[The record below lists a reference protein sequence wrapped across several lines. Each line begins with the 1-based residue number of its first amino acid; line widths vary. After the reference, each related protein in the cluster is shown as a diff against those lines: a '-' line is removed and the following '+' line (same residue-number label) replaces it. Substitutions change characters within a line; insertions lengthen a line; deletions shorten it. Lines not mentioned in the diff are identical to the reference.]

1 MQPKRRVCYERGVK
15 SRAKAAREPQSARL
29 RRPPPLHQTT
39 LEESIARLGLRG
51 VTTKRMFGGLC
62 YYATGKPFSIVLGD
76 SLALKLSAEHLRA
89 GCGRGDGR
97 LFHPGGGDFIMREY
111 LELSDQALMD
121 EGRVDTYVLASH
133 RFIAGLAG
141 QERPEEDLAWNDLL
155 QGREGLYR
163 KKAISGQ
170 RSAISL

>member
-29 RRPPPLHQTT
+29 RRPPPLHQAT

-62 YYATGKPFSIVLGD
+62 YYANDKPFSIVLGD
-76 SLALKLSAEHLRA
+76 ALALKLSAEHLRA

-111 LELSDQALMD
+111 LELSDLALMD
-121 EGRVDTYVLASH
+121 EGRVDAYVLASH
-133 RFIAGLAG
+133 RFIAGQG
-141 QERPEEDLAWNDLL
+141 TPEEDLAWNDLL
-155 QGREGLYR
+155 QGREGLYSKTKR
-163 KKAISGQ
+163 RTEK
-170 RSAISL
+170 R